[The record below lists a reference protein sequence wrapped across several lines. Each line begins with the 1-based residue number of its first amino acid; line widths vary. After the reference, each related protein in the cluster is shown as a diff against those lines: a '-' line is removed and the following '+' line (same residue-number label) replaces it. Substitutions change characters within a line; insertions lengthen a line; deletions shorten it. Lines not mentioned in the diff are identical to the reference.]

1 MTNFEL
7 FKALGCISAGNLS
20 GAEQLQTA
28 SHVEVRR
35 KSWKRPLLIAAVIAL
50 ALLLVGCSVAVALRL
65 QALTITE
72 DTSGIPRETNFSG
85 EELNPISI
93 QGYMGTDS
101 YAAFREWREF
111 LSTYD
116 PDNEI
121 LHANDDFQK
130 PDAYF
135 SYRCYSQE
143 MVDKIDEICRKYNL
157 QPLGKPWFF
166 DRLEDI
172 LEAVGVGDVFAPDA
186 QIRDKNLSGYCY
198 QDGSFSFEGFLKLTG
213 EWNKQITFD
222 YRSVQKTSFDG
233 VTRNIGDVNEYDQWE
248 YKMKDGTT
256 ALLALQKSG
265 GLIIVDKADSFVTV
279 GISGVFAN
287 GSYFGDLPT
296 DRAFLNAVCDVF
308 DFSYQTHPVDASKAD
323 ALLEAQL
330 EREANGENTQGSD
343 GVIDPAFLS
352 GYAQWIDY
360 MVNEENY
367 EDLKYALIDVD
378 GDGVEELLLQCKHV
392 PLYDGSKNSFF
403 HLTTIR
409 NGTVERYIDG
419 GNVYLCENGVLDAVD
434 ASGSSHLYLTMDHRI
449 EEVLYY
455 SRENK
460 WAKQEGDGTDGSL
473 VDIPEEEAAAIIAK
487 YPHVEIDFKPIDEF
501 PRN

>member
-7 FKALGCISAGNLS
+7 FKALGYISAGNLS

-28 SHVEVRR
+28 PRAVTRG
-35 KSWKRPLLIAAVIAL
+35 KSWKRPVLIAAVIAL

-65 QALTITE
+65 QALTIPE
-72 DTSGIPRETNFSG
+72 NTSGIPRETNFSG
-85 EELNPISI
+85 EEINPISI

-121 LHANDDFQK
+121 LHANNDFQK
-130 PDAYF
+130 PDAYY
-135 SYRCYSQE
+135 SYNCYSQE

-233 VTRNIGDVNEYDQWE
+233 VTRNIRDVNEYDQWE
-248 YKMKDGTT
+248 HKMKDGTT

-308 DFSYQTHPVDASKAD
+308 DFSYQTHPVDDSKAD

-343 GVIDPAFLS
+343 GVIDPAFCS

-378 GDGVEELLLQCKHV
+378 GDGVEELLLQCEHV
-392 PLYDGSKNSFF
+392 PRYDGNKNSFF
-403 HLTTIR
+403 SLFTMK
-409 NGTVERYIDG
+409 DG
-419 GNVYLCENGVLDAVD
+419 EVWVIAKASNLYLCEEGVIDNAFVDSNSHYYFTKEHTLEAVVYSQDKWYKNGDWGAADDQV
-434 ASGSSHLYLTMDHRI
+434 
-449 EEVLYY
+449 
-455 SRENK
+455 
-460 WAKQEGDGTDGSL
+460 
-473 VDIPEEEAAAIIAK
+473 VDITEEEAATIIAK

>member
-7 FKALGCISAGNLS
+7 FKTLGYISAGNLS

-28 SHVEVRR
+28 PRAAMHR
-35 KSWKRPLLIAAVIAL
+35 KSWKRPVLIAAVIAL

-65 QALTITE
+65 QALTIPE
-72 DTSGIPRETNFSG
+72 NTSGIPRETNFSG
-85 EELNPISI
+85 EEINPISI

-135 SYRCYSQE
+135 SYSCYSQE

-172 LEAVGVGDVFAPDA
+172 LEAVGVEDVFAPDA
-186 QIRDKNLSGYCY
+186 QIQDKNLSGYCY

-213 EWNKQITFD
+213 DWDKQITFD

-343 GVIDPAFLS
+343 GVIDPAFHS

-378 GDGVEELLLQCKHV
+378 GDGVEELLLQCEHV
-392 PLYDGSKNSFF
+392 PRYDGNKNSFF
-403 HLTTIR
+403 SLFTMK
-409 NGTVERYIDG
+409 DG
-419 GNVYLCENGVLDAVD
+419 EVWEIAKASNLYLCEEGTIDNAFVD
-434 ASGSSHLYLTMDHRI
+434 SNSH
-449 EEVLYY
+449 YY
-455 SRENK
+455 FTKEHTLESVVYSQNK
-460 WAKQEGDGTDGSL
+460 WYKQGDWGSGDDPV
-473 VDIPEEEAAAIIAK
+473 VDITEEEAAAIIAK

-501 PRN
+501 PRS

>member
-1 MTNFEL
+1 MNAMDLMTGLNNVRDKFVV
-7 FKALGCISAGNLS
+7 SAGEFRQ
-20 GAEQLQTA
+20 GRQ
-28 SHVEVRR
+28 EVRALP
-35 KSWKRPLLIAAVIAL
+35 KRRLWLIAAVIAL
-50 ALLLVGCSVAVALRL
+50 ALLLVGCSVAVVLRL
-65 QALTITE
+65 QALTIPE
-72 DTSGIPRETNFSG
+72 NTSGIPCETNFSG

-93 QGYMGTDS
+93 QGYMGMDS

-121 LHANDDFQK
+121 LHANDDFKK

-143 MVDKIDEICRKYNL
+143 MVDKIDEICRKYDL

-172 LEAVGVGDVFAPDA
+172 LEAVGVEDVFAPDA
-186 QIRDKNLSGYCY
+186 QIQDKNLSGYCY

-248 YKMKDGTT
+248 HKMKDGTT

-296 DRAFLNAVCDVF
+296 DRAFLNAVCDIF
-308 DFSYQTHPVDASKAD
+308 DFSYQTHPVDAPKAD
-323 ALLEAQL
+323 ALLEAKL
-330 EREANGENTQGSD
+330 EREADGENTQSSD
-343 GVIDPAFLS
+343 SVIDPASRS

-360 MVNEENY
+360 MVSEENY

-378 GDGVEELLLQCKHV
+378 GDGVEELLLQCEHV
-392 PLYDGSKNSFF
+392 PRYDGNKNSFF
-403 HLTTIR
+403 SLLTMKD
-409 NGTVERYIDG
+409 GQVEQVAKAS
-419 GNVYLCENGVLDAVD
+419 NLYLCEEGVIDNAFVD
-434 ASGSSHLYLTMDHRI
+434 SNSHYYFTKEHTLESVVYSQDKWHKHGDWGSADDP
-449 EEVLYY
+449 V
-455 SRENK
+455 
-460 WAKQEGDGTDGSL
+460 
-473 VDIPEEEAAAIIAK
+473 VDITEKEAAAIIAK
-487 YPHVEIDFKPIDEF
+487 YPHMEIDFKPIDEF